1 MNNRNSYIVGILSLV
16 VAMVIG
22 YALFSETVTIGG
34 TAKGEGNLS
43 LIFSS
48 VGKTTKVGTGNVTTN
63 IKNAGKNLDIVID
76 SLDYPSSYVEI
87 PIKIKNNGT
96 IKAVLN
102 GITPNNLDATDIKVS
117 YREITETPSIN
128 PEEIVDMII
137 RVEWYSKSVQS
148 VGTIKFNIT
157 LDYIQY
163 LNDEENNLVVPSDKK
178 YAIGEK
184 VCIKDECFNVIKD
197 NGDTVDLFAKQ
208 NIDLVT
214 HKQSPSAGYTAFSKL
229 VGGSVEQKNPY
240 SYWADGTKPTLN
252 NNGWKYYPLLDKYG
266 GDVSKN
272 NAYAYYPKDVY
283 PPKPEDEKYSL
294 VHEHVIAYNNYIKS
308 LDISSVYTRLISYNE
323 LKGLGCISNSKDGY
337 TCNNSQYKDF
347 LVNGKGY
354 WSASVRDSHNVLRVS
369 SSGDFHY
376 HYFWHSSSL
385 GVRPVITISKTEL
398 SKL

>member
-48 VGKTTKVGTGNVTTN
+48 VGKITKVGTGNVTTN

-87 PIKIKNNGT
+87 PVKIKNNGT

-102 GITPNNLDATDIKVS
+102 GITPNNLDVTDIKVS
-117 YREITETPSIN
+117 YREIAETPSIN

-157 LDYIQY
+157 LNYIQY
-163 LNDEENNLVVPSDKK
+163 LNDEENNLVVPSNKK

-214 HKQSPSAGYTAFSKL
+214 HKQSPTAGTTAFSKI
-229 VGGSVEQKNPY
+229 VGGSIEEKTAY
-240 SYWADGTKPTLN
+240 SYWADGTIPTKD
-252 NNGWKYYPLLDKYG
+252 NNGWTYYPLLDKYG
-266 GDVSKN
+266 GNVLKN
-272 NAYAYYPKDVY
+272 NPWAYYPADIY
-283 PPKPEDEKYSL
+283 PSKQEDLSNSI
-294 VHEHVIAYNNYIKS
+294 VHDHVIAYNNYIKS
-308 LDISSVYTRLISYNE
+308 LGVIVLNSKLITFNE
-323 LKGLGCISNSKDGY
+323 LKNLGCADDGFN
-337 TCNNSQYKDF
+337 CKKSQYIDF
-347 LVNGKGY
+347 IVNGTIFWTG
-354 WSASVRDSHNVLRVS
+354 SAGS
-369 SSGDFHY
+369 SRNIWFVNSGAYMGIYPFCNK
-376 HYFWHSSSL
+376 SG
-385 GVRPVITISKTEL
+385 GVRPVITVSKTEL
-398 SKL
+398 AKL